1 MLGRATQYR
10 ESALCRH
17 LPTDSLVVIIAVRVA
32 VGWLSTA
39 VHGTGFGLI
48 SDMAVGI
55 VGALIGD
62 WLLLRLNVGLGEG
75 IVPLLINAAIG
86 AIILVLI
93 IKFASGD
100 TGWRGGLR
108 YEVQTARYFAG
119 RTLGSPRPGSSP
131 IVASSLACSRHCDAR
146 LGGQRSSV
154 TASKYPSRC
163 TCTSALGRLRSFG
176 FRGFAANGRLRS
188 RRSLG
193 GSAGERLCIAAA
205 TEPREVG
212 GHTKRYN
219 RNIAASSH

>member
-93 IKFASGD
+93 IKFASGG

-108 YEVQTARYFAG
+108 
-119 RTLGSPRPGSSP
+119 
-131 IVASSLACSRHCDAR
+131 
-146 LGGQRSSV
+146 
-154 TASKYPSRC
+154 
-163 TCTSALGRLRSFG
+163 
-176 FRGFAANGRLRS
+176 
-188 RRSLG
+188 
-193 GSAGERLCIAAA
+193 
-205 TEPREVG
+205 
-212 GHTKRYN
+212 
-219 RNIAASSH
+219 